1 MTVVKRYNPNKLF
14 FSDRLFDT
22 LESVLVNP
30 LTIIE
35 APTGFGKTTS
45 LRNFLMQREEPY
57 IWITIDNDNQ
67 TEFFEQFCDRISEYD
82 SNVSKRLRAIGFPI
96 DQDMVNKIVGI
107 LREAQFD
114 ENYTLIFDNYQYVAD
129 EWFSKT
135 LLDLSTY
142 SDLAIQFVIVTQSIK
157 TSTIL
162 DLVSNGKLNYIGKR
176 QLEFNRDE
184 IHAYFRDCGVKLD
197 SEQVDYLYHYTEGWI
212 SAVYLQLLHYITNNE
227 FEPDAGIDKLVCSAI
242 WDRLDMEEQDFLIC
256 ISIYDSF
263 SLKQA
268 QYVGNDIL
276 DNNHIKKILTENA
289 FIRYDSKERKYYAH
303 AILRCFLQFEFE
315 KMDQVLKKRVYE
327 KAAQW
332 YEENENHYE
341 ALLYYYKIKNYNAI
355 YKMNVSIDELLAHVE
370 LESKDM
376 FMNILYNTPIQIKE
390 ANIRRAI
397 IYSFVLFFFNE
408 RDFFEVEYETIHDLI
423 LSSDILRDRE
433 RDIYMGELE
442 LIHAFSKYD
451 SLEKFTACC
460 EKAYAY
466 MKAPTTI
473 YSSNLSLIFR
483 NPSVLSCFHRNSGN
497 ADNEL
502 SMLENTMLTFYKL
515 TSGNSKGLE
524 ALMRAELLFN
534 RGEFED
540 AEVLCEKALY
550 MAETRN
556 QINVYIN
563 TMFLLERI
571 SIFQGDYDNMRNIIN
586 RIRKKIEDTNSFE
599 DNFTADLCDGYIYML
614 LEKSEDMP
622 KWLKSDSSIE
632 ERTTV
637 INLGFAN
644 QVYAKYLLVKGEYAK
659 FIGISGQMLGVSRI
673 FNNLMYELYTYIY
686 ISIANYHLGHEDKF
700 KKFISLAI
708 DIAAPDMLIMP
719 FIENYNELSERLTS
733 DLVTNSNKK
742 FLNKIHSTYKKYEK
756 EIKIVQNSYRNDM
769 DYGLTKRELQVAKLA
784 AKRLS
789 NKEIAEE
796 LYIAESTVKSNLK
809 TIFNKL
815 QIKSRSD
822 LKDFF

>member
-1 MTVVKRYNPNKLF
+1 
-14 FSDRLFDT
+14 
-22 LESVLVNP
+22 
-30 LTIIE
+30 
-35 APTGFGKTTS
+35 
-45 LRNFLMQREEPY
+45 
-57 IWITIDNDNQ
+57 
-67 TEFFEQFCDRISEYD
+67 
-82 SNVSKRLRAIGFPI
+82 
-96 DQDMVNKIVGI
+96 
-107 LREAQFD
+107 
-114 ENYTLIFDNYQYVAD
+114 
-129 EWFSKT
+129 
-135 LLDLSTY
+135 
-142 SDLAIQFVIVTQSIK
+142 
-157 TSTIL
+157 
-162 DLVSNGKLNYIGKR
+162 
-176 QLEFNRDE
+176 
-184 IHAYFRDCGVKLD
+184 
-197 SEQVDYLYHYTEGWI
+197 
-212 SAVYLQLLHYITNNE
+212 
-227 FEPDAGIDKLVCSAI
+227 
-242 WDRLDMEEQDFLIC
+242 
-256 ISIYDSF
+256 
-263 SLKQA
+263 
-268 QYVGNDIL
+268 
-276 DNNHIKKILTENA
+276 
-289 FIRYDSKERKYYAH
+289 
-303 AILRCFLQFEFE
+303 
-315 KMDQVLKKRVYE
+315 
-327 KAAQW
+327 
-332 YEENENHYE
+332 
-341 ALLYYYKIKNYNAI
+341 
-355 YKMNVSIDELLAHVE
+355 
-370 LESKDM
+370 
-376 FMNILYNTPIQIKE
+376 
-390 ANIRRAI
+390 
-397 IYSFVLFFFNE
+397 
-408 RDFFEVEYETIHDLI
+408 
-423 LSSDILRDRE
+423 
-433 RDIYMGELE
+433 
-442 LIHAFSKYD
+442 
-451 SLEKFTACC
+451 
-460 EKAYAY
+460 
-466 MKAPTTI
+466 
-473 YSSNLSLIFR
+473 
-483 NPSVLSCFHRNSGN
+483 
-497 ADNEL
+497 
-502 SMLENTMLTFYKL
+502 MLTFYKL

-571 SIFQGDYDNMRNIIN
+571 SIFQGDYDNMRNIMN